1 MKWRI
6 LQKIFIIEDYV
17 IDDATEHTYSTT
29 HSTDYFTPIHNDFD
43 FDASN
48 DWELSLDYYQSN
60 RGGGVGLNPV
70 NQGNTIKYHIIY
82 GQNQAQTA
90 VYYGNSNG
98 TESAK
103 RHVENGILNTYM
115 NLKFVK
121 ENGTITLYRNGS
133 IYDSVSSSEHTIGSN
148 GNMTIGLSEWISG
161 STIKIKNIQ
170 LKTL

>member
-1 MKWRI
+1 MRSSTYISFTKMKWRI

-70 NQGNTIKYHIIY
+70 NQGNTIKYHIILVWSDLFCLWKY
-82 GQNQAQTA
+82 HHIKYNLEYRIFF
-90 VYYGNSNG
+90 V
-98 TESAK
+98 ESF
-103 RHVENGILNTYM
+103 T
-115 NLKFVK
+115 
-121 ENGTITLYRNGS
+121 
-133 IYDSVSSSEHTIGSN
+133 SS
-148 GNMTIGLSEWISG
+148 L
-161 STIKIKNIQ
+161 
-170 LKTL
+170 

>member
-1 MKWRI
+1 
-6 LQKIFIIEDYV
+6 
-17 IDDATEHTYSTT
+17 
-29 HSTDYFTPIHNDFD
+29 
-43 FDASN
+43 
-48 DWELSLDYYQSN
+48 
-60 RGGGVGLNPV
+60 
-70 NQGNTIKYHIIY
+70 
-82 GQNQAQTA
+82 
-90 VYYGNSNG
+90 
-98 TESAK
+98 
-103 RHVENGILNTYM
+103 M